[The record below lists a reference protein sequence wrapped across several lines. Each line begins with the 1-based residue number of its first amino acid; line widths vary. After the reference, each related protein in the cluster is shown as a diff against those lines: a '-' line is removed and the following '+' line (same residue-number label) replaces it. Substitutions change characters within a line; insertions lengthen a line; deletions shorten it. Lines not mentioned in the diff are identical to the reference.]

1 MLYSSDIEQILSICV
16 AELWSDSISSHFAGT
31 RKIAPINKF
40 AHHAGCSFANE
51 EYCDQ
56 LFELRRYEAKEVF
69 SSFSETQAH
78 NFGAQPTNR
87 GDSSVIIYDGSVKRL
102 AIVSILSLSRWFG
115 TLCFQTISR
124 DVVGSFSEVVQLV
137 TQKRLH
143 SVSQLSVQGPK
154 IKIYL
159 GLYVI
164 IRRIVDLPCKK
175 LGYFSDAHNVT
186 TNSPTWTSFV
196 TTTAITCNADTVQ
209 LKCPPRMHIQPVSVN
224 AHPEIPPSASIPGAV
239 SPKCFWTEGERG
251 TYNQVYRRY
260 SSKCLRTDAHMV
272 SHPVKS
278 IVSMFRRSKDFTA
291 PLRQSP
297 QERKV
302 FPEKMMT
309 NAVITGDSHSE
320 YALDDEFILGVHK
333 TCDVELC
340 GSREK
345 LFSGDQIF
353 INKPPIIFVHNK
365 THEVHKIIFPSTEY
379 TLLCCLIVF
388 HIITNVQEVG
398 NIVTFLVHGEGDVW
412 HVRHNCEGRYSCTIL
427 GSQLQDNSTDCEK
440 YNFPIRIDYQCLP
453 DPDTT
458 LFEAICADTYMDVK
472 CDGRSLAVAVL
483 AARLEQK
490 IDQIAGSQRPGCQIV
505 PGDGLMPP
513 EWIVMNKQSVQLS
526 EPKKRSKT
534 QRLPKGAI
542 SNKLMTN
549 PEETRHNRYKMNDQT
564 NLKPDT
570 AEDEEEISQD
580 IRKTPAAEPNA
591 RDSNPQ
597 QLTSAVKL
605 GSGKSIFQPLFIG
618 LGVGAA
624 ILLLGSICLIVFC
637 QNHRIPTHRLK
648 QSHDDSKMHHKSQDN
663 RTCSSSCN
671 STWHKHSV
679 GCPHD
684 QHWAELNRHCHTC
697 LLQDETRPQCSPVEL
712 SCRDN
717 ELQPG
722 SPFGNMQESYL
733 HRHHSPFCNP
743 TATPNLPLPVT
754 QLSANGSQM
763 TAEGFVSNAPD
774 VQYMMAIR
782 AENVPNE
789 TTNPFILDQYSI
801 NQSNSSSSGVGL
813 NGTPIGY
820 GPPFSL
826 NLSSIASTELRNNRY
841 DSSLYSGNP
850 AMKCLSAG
858 GSSSG
863 RGCDG
868 GSGVSETSEAV
879 QCNPQHFKQ
888 FYSGP
893 YAGIPVPVEYSPRV
907 FGRAFPQTQESGLTM
922 PVESSTAYSIMNS
935 CCLPD
940 YQHYLHKS
948 SVPESDYG
956 QSIASAHSS
965 VSAVSKPRSNAPVR
979 RPSFRTALDIKP
991 ANLTSTLLRD
1001 KRGEENEIGNTTPCF
1016 LAITPDPSKQAHCN
1030 GTGCSLVRRQ
1040 SQRSRYSPIAD
1051 EDERAMT
1058 PNTNR
1063 TRSMESLT
1071 EPLLEPP
1078 TNFRTTPVRHSND
1091 FECPTKIPESTPEN
1105 QEMSIT
1111 KPPDVILKTK
1121 NASNFAQFDDADLPP
1136 PPIAPLRVLS
1146 TASNRIS
1153 VPSDSRIRVGKTGQ
1167 AVFIVASENN
1177 YVKRKRPH
1185 PYDYLDEWPLR
1196 FHGTNH
1202 VDRFGFQYHPS
1213 QADLNKMLVV
1223 RSEIVCKQA
1232 INDRVRY
1239 PKAPDYYVMASRTEI
1254 CHLFVR

>member
-1 MLYSSDIEQILSICV
+1 MWLPTLIALVFYGNLPNSAQTRISDAGLVLRKLSPR
-16 AELWSDSISSHFAGT
+16 S
-31 RKIAPINKF
+31 
-40 AHHAGCSFANE
+40 
-51 EYCDQ
+51 
-56 LFELRRYEAKEVF
+56 
-69 SSFSETQAH
+69 
-78 NFGAQPTNR
+78 
-87 GDSSVIIYDGSVKRL
+87 
-102 AIVSILSLSRWFG
+102 
-115 TLCFQTISR
+115 
-124 DVVGSFSEVVQLV
+124 
-137 TQKRLH
+137 
-143 SVSQLSVQGPK
+143 
-154 IKIYL
+154 
-159 GLYVI
+159 
-164 IRRIVDLPCKK
+164 
-175 LGYFSDAHNVT
+175 AHNVT

-260 SSKCLRTDAHMV
+260 SSKCLRTDAHM
-272 SHPVKS
+272 
-278 IVSMFRRSKDFTA
+278 
-291 PLRQSP
+291 
-297 QERKV
+297 
-302 FPEKMMT
+302 
-309 NAVITGDSHSE
+309 
-320 YALDDEFILGVHK
+320 
-333 TCDVELC
+333 
-340 GSREK
+340 
-345 LFSGDQIF
+345 
-353 INKPPIIFVHNK
+353 
-365 THEVHKIIFPSTEY
+365 
-379 TLLCCLIVF
+379 
-388 HIITNVQEVG
+388 
-398 NIVTFLVHGEGDVW
+398 

-505 PGDGLMPP
+505 PGDGLNIKCPTSFDVAESLQLACNGQSSCSISPNTVGGSGRQPGTCGKMHLSLTYVCVPP

-684 QHWAELNRHCHTC
+684 QHWAELNRHCHT
-697 LLQDETRPQCSPVEL
+697 L
-712 SCRDN
+712 
-717 ELQPG
+717 
-722 SPFGNMQESYL
+722 FK
-733 HRHHSPFCNP
+733 HHLVLDYYF
-743 TATPNLPLPVT
+743 T
-754 QLSANGSQM
+754 NGSQM

-820 GPPFSL
+820 GPPFSM

-907 FGRAFPQTQESGLTM
+907 FGKAFPQTQESGLTM

-1016 LAITPDPSKQAHCN
+1016 LAITPDPSKQVHCN

-1153 VPSDSRIRVGKTGQ
+1153 VPSDSRIRMW
-1167 AVFIVASENN
+1167 
-1177 YVKRKRPH
+1177 R
-1185 PYDYLDEWPLR
+1185 
-1196 FHGTNH
+1196 
-1202 VDRFGFQYHPS
+1202 
-1213 QADLNKMLVV
+1213 
-1223 RSEIVCKQA
+1223 
-1232 INDRVRY
+1232 
-1239 PKAPDYYVMASRTEI
+1239 
-1254 CHLFVR
+1254 